1 MYHSEL
7 VFMLTHIITHTLL
20 CMRLR
25 LRSEVTLTLHSYP
38 VGPAG
43 RVKGV
48 GSADEQRVV
57 ALLQQDLDEIMALVL
72 ERDEELENHIISAE

>member
-1 MYHSEL
+1 MYEAE
-7 VFMLTHIITHTLL
+7 V
-20 CMRLR
+20 RGQ
-25 LRSEVTLTLHSYP
+25 RSEVTLTLHSYP

-72 ERDEELENHIISAE
+72 ERDEEWEIISYLLNEIQHLFTNFGWWFQK